1 MKRSVCALL
10 ILLLCLVLPV
20 SVFAETHALSDTDMS
35 IDFNDP
41 NWYVFTRDNLENN
54 PDLDELELTYDEMH
68 SLLYDNSAYLN
79 AALAL
84 DEDDYIELF
93 IRKNAQTTGVANLTN
108 YSKNEVQEF
117 ATALAEQQNTQVYSV
132 YQNQYNFAKLEYE
145 DSAVGVFVYEFYTI
159 VNKQN
164 YTFTFQSET
173 EFTEEKRQIAE
184 QIIDSVT
191 FNVDTSL
198 KEPDNGGSNI
208 IAKTIGGAIVG
219 GLAGGAVAFFSKKK
233 SKKAAQTTPPQ
244 GPELD

>member
-1 MKRSVCALL
+1 MKRSFCLLLVLL
-10 ILLLCLVLPV
+10 ICLVLPV
-20 SVFAETHALSDTDMS
+20 SVFAETFTLSDTDMS
-35 IDFNDP
+35 IDFDTSS
-41 NWYVFTRDNLENN
+41 WYVFTRDNLENN
-54 PDLDELELTYDEMH
+54 PELEELELTYDEMH

-84 DEDDYIELF
+84 SADDYIELF

-108 YSKNEVQEF
+108 YSKKEVQEF

-132 YQNQYNFAKLEYE
+132 YQNQYNFAKLEYK
-145 DSAVGVFVYEFYTI
+145 DANVGVFVYEFYTI

-184 QIIDSVT
+184 QIVDSVK

-219 GLAGGAVAFFSKKK
+219 GLAGGAVALFNKKK
-233 SKKAAQTTPPQ
+233 AKKATTPQ